1 MSLTLLLPKLL
12 KGQITMSISR
22 HVKRFVI
29 TSLVLPMLASSASAA
44 GPCDLV
50 KGKRFLI
57 EIERASPDL
66 IGAAIF
72 DFKTSSSP
80 PETGVE
86 GSGWIYRFETYVG
99 QKGGSLT
106 GSADT
111 FKYQNAQDANKV
123 WYCGVTTSTDAY
135 YTVYPPKPPKKLP
148 RLYYNNAPFALPA
161 AVPSDGREATVFE
174 LKWNFPGL
182 AQN

>member
-1 MSLTLLLPKLL
+1 
-12 KGQITMSISR
+12 MSISR

-29 TSLVLPMLASSASAA
+29 TALVLPMLASSAFAA

-50 KGKRFLI
+50 KGKRFLV
-57 EIERASPDL
+57 EIEAATSVGNL

-80 PETGVE
+80 PDTGGIVE

-99 QKGGSLT
+99 QTGGPLT
-106 GSADT
+106 GGTDT
-111 FKYQNAQDANKV
+111 FKYQTAQDAKKV
-123 WYCGVTTSTDAY
+123 EYCGVTTSASAY

-148 RLYYNNAPFALPA
+148 RLYYGNGPFALPA
-161 AVPSDGREATVFE
+161 DGREATVFE
-174 LKWNFPGL
+174 LKWNFPGF
-182 AQN
+182 AEN